1 MNPVDPVRDNVIF
14 VSEDNIAIY
23 ITPLKYKLGILEINP
38 NINEIEIQ
46 DWAKMAIAGDDLD
59 YLLFPF
65 IPNKLNTNWW
75 SYIIENKRQF
85 LNKEIVFCVM
95 NKMKHLYKDIAYD
108 KDIRKEFNRP
118 LTYKFFNLYDFCI
131 QALSTGDYQPKNII
145 DIYSSLEDEDLY
157 KLMQNHLNVLE
168 YNFVSSRLQ
177 DESQK
182 DVINHIINHVIL
194 SYYEWQDWITEK

>member
-1 MNPVDPVRDNVIF
+1 MNPVDPVRDNVIY
-14 VSEDNIAIY
+14 VSEDNVALY
-23 ITPLKYKLGILEINP
+23 ITPLKYKLGILETNP

-46 DWAKMAIAGDDLD
+46 DWAKRAISGDDFD

-65 IPNKLNTNWW
+65 LQGKLTTDWW
-75 SYIIENKRQF
+75 NYIVEHKKQF
-85 LNKEIVFCVM
+85 LNKEIVFNVM
-95 NKMKHLYKDIAYD
+95 NKMKHLYKDISYD
-108 KDIRKEFNRP
+108 KDIRKVFDRS

-131 QALSTGDYQPKNII
+131 QALSTGDYYPKNVV

-157 KLMQNHLNVLE
+157 KLMQNHLNVIE
-168 YNFVSSRLQ
+168 TNFVTSRLQ

-194 SYYEWQDWITEK
+194 SYYEWQGWISQK

>member
-14 VSEDNIAIY
+14 VSEDNIAVY
-23 ITPLKYKLGILEINP
+23 ITPMKYKLGIIETNP
-38 NINEIEIQ
+38 NINEVEIQ
-46 DWAKMAIAGDDLD
+46 DWAKRAISGDDFD

-65 IPNKLNTNWW
+65 LQGKLTTDWW
-75 SYIIENKRQF
+75 NYIVEHKNQF
-85 LNKEIVFCVM
+85 LNKEIVFNVM
-95 NKMKHLYKDIAYD
+95 NKMKHLYKDISYD
-108 KDIRKEFNRP
+108 KEIRREFDRN

-131 QALSTGDYQPKNII
+131 QALSTGDYYPKNVV

-157 KLMQNHLNVLE
+157 KLMQNHLNVIE
-168 YNFVSSRLQ
+168 TNFVTSRLQ

-194 SYYEWQDWITEK
+194 SYYEWQGWISQK